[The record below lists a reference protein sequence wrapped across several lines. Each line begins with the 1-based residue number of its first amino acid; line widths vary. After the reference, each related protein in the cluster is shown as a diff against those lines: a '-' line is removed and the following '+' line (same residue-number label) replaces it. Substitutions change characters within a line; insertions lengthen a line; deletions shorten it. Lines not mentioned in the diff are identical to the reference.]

1 MPEFLFYRQIVALDK
16 DKHRELRVG
25 EIRKYDF
32 TRQTNSIPL
41 AAVEFFEAAREYP
54 IVFAQASATESVPT
68 ALLGLREKENLFVER
83 NGRWDARYIPAFVRR
98 YPFVPAEGGEQL
110 LVCIDEGHPAVGTA
124 VGQKLFASDGS
135 PTPFLDKAINFLRD
149 YQSEAVRTRE
159 FVKRLG
165 ELNLFT
171 EVAARSELRG
181 GGIYQLGGLS
191 VISETKYRA
200 LDKEVVEE
208 LFRKGWL
215 ALIDAHLL
223 SLGNLGRLIDRM
235 AATGVKPAKAK

>member
-1 MPEFLFYRQIVALDK
+1 MTEMLFYRHIVAIDK
-16 DKHRELRVG
+16 DAHRELRVG

-32 TRQTNSIPL
+32 TRETNSVPL

-54 IVFAQASATESVPT
+54 IVFTRANATEHVPI
-68 ALLGLREKENLFVER
+68 ALLGLRGKENLFVDR

-110 LVCIDEGHPAVGTA
+110 LVCVDEGHPAVGA
-124 VGQKLFASDGS
+124 ANGQLLFASDGS
-135 PTPFLDKAINFLRD
+135 PTPFLDKAIAFMRD
-149 YQSEAVRTRE
+149 FQAEAVRTGD
-159 FVKRLG
+159 FVKRLT
-165 ELNLFT
+165 ELDLFT
-171 EVAARSELRG
+171 GVAARAELRG
-181 GGIYQLGGLS
+181 GGTLQLEGLF

-200 LDKEVVEE
+200 LDKEVIEE

-223 SLGNLGRLIDRM
+223 SLGNLGRLIDRL
-235 AATGVKPAKAK
+235 ASSNQEHKNT

>member
-1 MPEFLFYRQIVALDK
+1 MTELLFYRQITVLDK
-16 DKHRELRVG
+16 DKHQQLRVG

-32 TRQTNSIPL
+32 TRQTNSVPL

-54 IVFAQASATESVPT
+54 IVFAQASAEERVPT
-68 ALLGLREKENLFVER
+68 ALLGLRDKENLFVDR

-110 LVCIDEGHPAVGTA
+110 LVCIDAGHPVVGA
-124 VGQKLFASDGS
+124 ADGQLLFASDGS
-135 PTPFLDKAINFLRD
+135 PTPFLDKAIAFLRD
-149 YQSEAVRTRE
+149 YQAETLRTRD
-159 FVKRLG
+159 FMKRLT
-165 ELNLFT
+165 ELDLFT
-171 EVAARSELRG
+171 EVAARAELRSG
-181 GGIYQLGGLS
+181 GAYQLGGLS
-191 VISETKYRA
+191 VINETKYRA

-223 SLGNLGRLIDRM
+223 SLGNLGRLIDRL
-235 AATGVKPAKAK
+235 ADSKAKGA